1 MGQYV
6 GLDVAMKETVICI
19 IDETGQIAWRGRCAS
34 HPEAIAKVIRRRAP
48 TLVRVGL
55 ETGALTTWLWHGLT
69 EAGLPVVCLDAR
81 HAKAALS
88 LKINKTD
95 ENDAEGL
102 AQIVRTGW
110 YREVRVKSWNAMF
123 VRNLLGARAQLV
135 AIATDLTNQIR
146 GILKTFGLTLGKGG
160 GRVFEAAVRRR
171 VAEWP
176 GLERIVLPLLEAWRV
191 VRARAAALDRDVRAV
206 ARRDATCKLLM
217 TGIGAVTAVAFVAA
231 VEDPTAFKNSRA
243 VGAWLG
249 LTQSRYQTG
258 ETDIAG
264 RISKRGDGLVRT
276 YLYEAAHVV
285 LHRVRTDSALRR
297 WGLALQEKIG
307 GKRAT
312 VAVARKLAVLLHAMW
327 KSNTRFRPYL
337 VASAAA

>member
-34 HPEAIAKVIRRRAP
+34 HPEAIATVIRRRAP

-123 VRNLLGARAQLV
+123 VRNLLGARAQLI

-146 GILKTFGLTLGKGG
+146 GVLTTFGLILGKGG
-160 GRVFEAAVRRR
+160 GHVFETAVRRR
-171 VAEWP
+171 VAERP
-176 GLERIVLPLLEAWRV
+176 GLERLVLPLLEAWRV
-191 VRARAAALDRDVRAV
+191 VRARRRSI
-206 ARRDATCKLLM
+206 ARSERSP
-217 TGIGAVTAVAFVAA
+217 AVT
-231 VEDPTAFKNSRA
+231 P
-243 VGAWLG
+243 
-249 LTQSRYQTG
+249 
-258 ETDIAG
+258 
-264 RISKRGDGLVRT
+264 
-276 YLYEAAHVV
+276 
-285 LHRVRTDSALRR
+285 
-297 WGLALQEKIG
+297 
-307 GKRAT
+307 
-312 VAVARKLAVLLHAMW
+312 
-327 KSNTRFRPYL
+327 P
-337 VASAAA
+337 ASS